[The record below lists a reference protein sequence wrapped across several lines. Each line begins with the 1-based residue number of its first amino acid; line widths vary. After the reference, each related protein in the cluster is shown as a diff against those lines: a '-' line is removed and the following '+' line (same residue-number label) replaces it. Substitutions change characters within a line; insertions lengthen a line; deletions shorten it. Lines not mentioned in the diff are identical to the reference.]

1 MNRDIIN
8 LINSQIVKD
17 YEDQIAYYKALANTY
32 KAISDAKGRI
42 GSRYAARY
50 AAEYM
55 ELCLIDYVVSLD
67 DGYNKKY
74 SGVLDEI
81 EEIVDNVIERWKYRG
96 DYPDKVAK
104 YERVM
109 F

>member
-8 LINSQIVKD
+8 LINSQIVRD

-42 GSRYAARY
+42 GSRYAV
-50 AAEYM
+50 EYM
-55 ELCLIDYVVSLD
+55 EEKLIDYVVSLV

-81 EEIVDNVIERWKYRG
+81 EEIVDNVIERWKYCG
-96 DYPDKVAK
+96 DYPDRVAK